1 MNLKTFVLLAVAGTM
16 AVACS
21 EVNESSFTDGDG
33 QKRLSSISSG
43 NDRFSTRLNSETS
56 EWESGDAIG
65 IYMFDTEDKNVLND
79 ALNVKYATVGEG
91 RTVNFSSNPGIAIYD
106 MPTNFVAYYP
116 YNTAA
121 DVIDVTAALYKVD
134 LSDQSDGVSAH
145 DLMWAKAAN
154 QSTESL
160 LAGGLAFTFHHQLV
174 LLRVNITN
182 ENVSSVTSVTVGGMN
197 TTATFNLIDGTL
209 GNMDTQKSID
219 LQKTGDKS
227 FIGIMLPTEELVNKL
242 SLTIMADGGKYQYT
256 VPEGSRID
264 KFIAGNEYTFNIN
277 VGKETSGEIGGGNGG
292 NTPWG
297 DGGSE
302 DGDGDKV
309 SENEA
314 IPADYAQKAVTAETD
329 LSTVLFGASGKAAL
343 VFAANAEGYT
353 FSDAIVV
360 PEAVTELLLIGDT
373 EEQVKVNLKQIQYN
387 NSLQKI
393 ALNNLDITGDN
404 STVLLPNEETAQL
417 STDAVIDIKKCNFT
431 NMKTVCGWLTDNNG
445 VQNLLSAV
453 FIDDCQFSNM
463 ESVFNYYVSKAITIT
478 NSTFCKMTERAVY
491 VKDANGVV
499 LTVENCTLVDLGKTP
514 FESRSGDGNLYY
526 RNNVSA
532 CFVTSNPNIGY
543 KMKVQD
549 FSGNYAAAATESGQL
564 AVVNIHGNPV
574 DTNAFPNAWTDT
586 SKPVTELFE
595 DAANGN
601 FKLKIDAQAGDPRWY
616 KNAR

>member
-79 ALNVKYATVGEG
+79 ALNVKYATAGEG

-116 YNTAA
+116 YNTVA

-227 FIGIMLPTEELVNKL
+227 FIGIMLPAEELVNKL

-264 KFIAGNEYTFNIN
+264 RFVAGNEYTFNIN
-277 VGKETSGEIGGGNGG
+277 VGKETSGEINGGNGG

-329 LSTVLFGASGKAAL
+329 LSTVLSAASGKVAL

-373 EEQVKVNLKQIQYN
+373 EEQVKVNLKQIQHN
-387 NSLQKI
+387 ELQKI
-393 ALNNLDITGDN
+393 ALNNLDITGDK
-404 STVLLPNEETAQL
+404 STALLINNVTAQL
-417 STDAVIDIKKCNFT
+417 SADAVIELKKCNFT
-431 NMKTVCGWLTDNNG
+431 NMKTICDWPSGDANS
-445 VQNLLSAV
+445 QNLINAMI
-453 FIDDCQFSNM
+453 IDDCIFSNM
-463 ESVFNYYVSKAITIT
+463 QNIFNDYVSKIITIT
-478 NSTFCKMTERAVY
+478 NSTLYNMTERAIYMKGTSEVTI
-491 VKDANGVV
+491 
-499 LTVENCTLVDLGKTP
+499 TVENCTLVDLGKTP
-514 FESRSGDGNLYY
+514 IESRAVNGNLYY
-526 RNNVSA
+526 NNNVSA
-532 CFVTSNPNIGY
+532 CFVTEHPNIGY
-543 KMKVQD
+543 KMKVQG

-564 AVVNIHGNPV
+564 AVVNVGGNPV
-574 DTNAFPNAWTDT
+574 DTNNFPNAWTDT
-586 SKPVTELFE
+586 TKTVSELFE
-595 DAANGN
+595 DAASGN